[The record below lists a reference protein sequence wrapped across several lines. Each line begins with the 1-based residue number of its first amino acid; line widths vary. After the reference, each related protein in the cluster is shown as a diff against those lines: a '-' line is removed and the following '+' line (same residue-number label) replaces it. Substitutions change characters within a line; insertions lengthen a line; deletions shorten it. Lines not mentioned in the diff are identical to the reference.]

1 MKAEF
6 GEEGKEKPFMPFYHL
21 RSRAHCLCLYTVS
34 QTVTHSNPTFLS
46 VGTQNHFIRDVDT
59 YRALSKPCDSVCH
72 WIYLFV
78 PLSKS
83 SLYFHLCKAISGC
96 KQQDWMLEWAQW
108 VQDSLLQ
115 KHWSSSNAPYSLT
128 RWSKGLTCSAYPG
141 KHVLILPPAEVHILY
156 VESHLESSE
165 RNAFYTENM
174 FLTLKKYLSV
184 TMQDRVLHKGL
195 ALWFIIFFYER
206 RAWEL

>member
-1 MKAEF
+1 MAKKNLLCPFITSPQNALLVSLHSF
-6 GEEGKEKPFMPFYHL
+6 SDCDSFKPNLSLCRDSEPLYPECGLIPCPIQTMWFCLPLDIFICSSVQIFTVHSFMQGYL
-21 RSRAHCLCLYTVS
+21 WLQTARLDAGVS
-34 QTVTHSNPTFLS
+34 S
-46 VGTQNHFIRDVDT
+46 VG
-59 YRALSKPCDSVCH
+59 
-72 WIYLFV
+72 
-78 PLSKS
+78 
-83 SLYFHLCKAISGC
+83 SGFP
-96 KQQDWMLEWAQW
+96 AA
-108 VQDSLLQ
+108 
-115 KHWSSSNAPYSLT
+115 KHWSPSNAPYSLT